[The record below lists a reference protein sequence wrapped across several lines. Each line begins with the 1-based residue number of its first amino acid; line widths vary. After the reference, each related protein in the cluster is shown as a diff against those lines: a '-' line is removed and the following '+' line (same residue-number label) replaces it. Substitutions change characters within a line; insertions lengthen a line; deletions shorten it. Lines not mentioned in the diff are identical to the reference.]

1 MIFRIGLAM
10 RSILMTHSAMS
21 LWIQRNEEPAPA
33 SLSNADASFV
43 YAISCT
49 LHRAHIIMLIAFIL
63 AKFISFPKCSL
74 NIENKSLLL

>member
-1 MIFRIGLAM
+1 MFYGCVNSEVVLI
-10 RSILMTHSAMS
+10 THSAMS
-21 LWIQRNEEPAPA
+21 LWILLNDEPAPA

-43 YAISCT
+43 YAIRCT

-63 AKFISFPKCSL
+63 AKFISFPRCSL